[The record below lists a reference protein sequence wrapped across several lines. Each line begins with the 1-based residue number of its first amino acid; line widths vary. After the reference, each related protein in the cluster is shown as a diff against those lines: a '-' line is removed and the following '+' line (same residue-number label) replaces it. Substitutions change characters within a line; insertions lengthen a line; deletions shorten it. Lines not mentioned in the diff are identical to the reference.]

1 MEDREIENE
10 EGEKEKEEKEGS
22 TTGTPVLIKVKIIEE
37 KIRPYVLFG
46 GFLRPTNLQNPQNLK

>member
-22 TTGTPVLIKVKIIEE
+22 TTGTPVLMKVKIIEE
-37 KIRPYVLFG
+37 KMSFFRF
-46 GFLRPTNLQNPQNLK
+46 FEA

>member
-22 TTGTPVLIKVKIIEE
+22 TTGTPVLIKVNIIEE
-37 KIRPYVLFG
+37 KIRPYVCFSR
-46 GFLRPTNLQNPQNLK
+46 FFEA